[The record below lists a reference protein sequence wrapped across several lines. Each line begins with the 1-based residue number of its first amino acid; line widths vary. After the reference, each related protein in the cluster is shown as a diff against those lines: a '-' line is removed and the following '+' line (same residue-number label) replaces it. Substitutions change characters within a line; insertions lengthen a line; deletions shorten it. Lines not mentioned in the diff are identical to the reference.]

1 MNRQCLYSIC
11 DRGNII
17 VPTYFRPLD
26 KSRKSRIPETTFNEE
41 FLSNF
46 ENLFKISIFRSPT
59 EPLVTVHEHS
69 HWLWSVRYNTFH
81 DQLILS
87 AGSDCRVQLHSQ
99 VSSIKVRFNSSSN
112 YKECKRK
119 NLSIKSET

>member
-1 MNRQCLYSIC
+1 MERQCLYSIC
-11 DRGNII
+11 DWGNII
-17 VPTYFRPLD
+17 VPTCFRPLD
-26 KSRKSRIPETTFNEE
+26 KSRKSRVPETTFNEE
-41 FLSNF
+41 FLINF

-99 VSSIKVRFNSSSN
+99 VSSIKVRFNSSSIIRN
-112 YKECKRK
+112 VKERIY
-119 NLSIKSET
+119 L